1 MATKRRIRSGGS
13 YKRRKAKKVLELSR
27 YAKAEAAELLKGS
40 QRGTITRVELDI
52 GLKEVDT
59 RLKRIMHLILK
70 IL

>member
-1 MATKRRIRSGGS
+1 MATKRRVRSGGS
-13 YKRRKAKKVLELSR
+13 YKRRKAEKVLELSR
-27 YAKAEAAELLKGS
+27 YARAEAAELLKGS

-59 RLKRIMHLILK
+59 RLKRIMHLVLK